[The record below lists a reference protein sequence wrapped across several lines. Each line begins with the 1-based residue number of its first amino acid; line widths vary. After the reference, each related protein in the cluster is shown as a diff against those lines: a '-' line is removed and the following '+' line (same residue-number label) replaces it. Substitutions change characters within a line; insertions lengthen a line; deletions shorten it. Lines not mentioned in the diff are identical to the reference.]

1 MAWLLNI
8 RGYDNPNSP
17 IANARLIL
25 NKKKE
30 LFLIANENNLK
41 ADVVEIAVVN
51 TKEGFHNLDIKTINE
66 AVKKIK

>member
-25 NKKKE
+25 NKKKKF
-30 LFLIANENNLK
+30 FLIANEKKLKNL
-41 ADVVEIAVVN
+41 V
-51 TKEGFHNLDIKTINE
+51 
-66 AVKKIK
+66 

>member
-1 MAWLLNI
+1 VAWLLNI

-30 LFLIANENNLK
+30 FFLIANEKRFKNLL
-41 ADVVEIAVVN
+41 
-51 TKEGFHNLDIKTINE
+51 LD
-66 AVKKIK
+66 KKIKKETNFTNQITSTIFRQFKR

>member
-41 ADVVEIAVVN
+41 
-51 TKEGFHNLDIKTINE
+51 NLLLD
-66 AVKKIK
+66 KKIKKNKFYQSNHFRNF